1 MLEIL
6 DQAGMAECK
15 PCSTPVDTNPKVP
28 ATDGA
33 PVADASDFRSLAGAL
48 QYLTFTRLDIAYVVQ
63 QVCLHMHD
71 PREPHLVALKR
82 ILRYI
87 RGTLQFGPLL
97 RPSSC
102 SDLVVYTDADWAGYP
117 DTRKST
123 SGYAVFLGDNL
134 SPGPPSVR
142 LLYQDPV
149 LKLSIAQWLTG
160 SPKRHGCTNSSR
172 SFVLLFTV
180 PHWYIVTTSASSTC
194 PPTRFSINARSIL
207 RLTSTSSASVLSL
220 VISASCMFQH
230 HHSTP
235 TSSPNGCL
243 LHCLWSSGPV

>member
-1 MLEIL
+1 
-6 DQAGMAECK
+6 MAECK
-15 PCSTPVDTNPKVP
+15 PCSTPVDMNPKVS

-48 QYLTFTRLDIAYVVQ
+48 QYLTFTRPDITYVVQ

-71 PREPHLVALKR
+71 PREPHHAALKR
-82 ILRYI
+82 ILCYI
-87 RGTLQFGPLL
+87 HGTLQFGLML

-102 SDLVVYTDADWAGYP
+102 SDLMVYTDVDWAGCP

-134 SPGPPSVR
+134 IPGPPSDR
-142 LLYQDPV
+142 PLYQDPV
-149 LKLSIAQWLTG
+149 LKQSIAQWLTG
-160 SPKRHGCTNSSR
+160 SPKRCGCANSSR

-180 PHWYIVTTSASSTC
+180 PLWCIVITSAPSTC

-207 RLTSTSSASVLSL
+207 RLTSTSSASMLPL
-220 VISASCMFQH
+220 VISACYMFPH
-230 HHSTP
+230 RHNTP
-235 TSSPNGCL
+235 ISSPKGCL
-243 LHCLWSSGPV
+243 LHCLQSSGPV